1 MSRLSDAKRTF
12 AARIEEELDELL
24 AQIRATA
31 HQSRAADK
39 DMAWLNDLA
48 TSLNGV
54 ASTLEHAITQV
65 EDTRTEARK
74 WLGVDREPI
83 TQYVSTTAVP
93 VREVAA

>member
-1 MSRLSDAKRTF
+1 MSRLTDAKRTF
-12 AARIEEELDELL
+12 AASIEQELNE
-24 AQIRATA
+24 IRALIRVA
-31 HQSRAADK
+31 ADRSRAAGK
-39 DMAWLNDLA
+39 DMAGLNDLA
-48 TSLNGV
+48 TSFNGV

-65 EDTRTEARK
+65 EDTRSEARK